1 MEILFIGILLIV
13 AALLDS
19 ERDTIQY
26 KPQMA
31 LKLGPW
37 WVERNYLL
45 KRSSG
50 VWRWM
55 LKYPLSFMID
65 GWHFCKSVSLILLL
79 GLSGDWSAVVGGYV
93 VYGLIFN
100 LGYDY

>member
-1 MEILFIGILLIV
+1 MQIAVIGILLVI

-26 KPQMA
+26 NVGKA
-31 LKLGPW
+31 WKLGPW
-37 WVERNYLL
+37 WTERNYLL

-50 VWRWM
+50 VWKWL

-65 GWHFCKSVSLILLL
+65 GWHFCKSMSLILLL
-79 GLSGDWSAVVGGYV
+79 GITGSLLVICVGYS
-93 VYGLIFN
+93 VYGIVFN
-100 LGYDY
+100 LGYEI

>member
-1 MEILFIGILLIV
+1 MEILVIGLLLIV

-26 KPQMA
+26 NVGKA
-31 LKLGPW
+31 WKLGPW

-50 VWRWM
+50 VWKWL

-79 GLSGDWSAVVGGYV
+79 GLSGSLLVVLVGYI
-93 VYGLIFN
+93 VYGIVFN
-100 LGYDY
+100 LGYEI